1 MTIKKP
7 SIWAEKPSI
16 RAQKHRQVMSTQLL
30 TNFSTKKSD
39 KIKH

>member
-16 RAQKHRQVMSTQLL
+16 RAQKHRQVMSSDL
-30 TNFSTKKSD
+30 TAD
-39 KIKH
+39 